1 MLPCLVWC
9 WVCLTSILLQTG
21 SFSRAETSL
30 VSFVLFS
37 LRCCGRPQGPASI
50 LDRGPG
56 WPGSVCALVSTRG
69 SQGATRTC
77 PRPDLVF
84 SEPRMDRS
92 WDFAV
97 KCSTPE
103 LSPQIVGFFNKG
115 LSSSLESST
124 YSCVTLD
131 ESLKCR
137 SLIYKM
143 GRTVFALPVCLTG
156 LVGNHGAG
164 GDRECIGNAKTPQS
178 WKLLSFPNLPEV
190 LVQRLGRKRCSRGVR
205 SPPSS
210 SF

>member
-1 MLPCLVWC
+1 MWEWTLLGPRGQPLEADPPASMLPCLVWC

-37 LRCCGRPQGPASI
+37 LRCCGRPQGPAST

-84 SEPRMDRS
+84 SEPRTDTS

-103 LSPQIVGFFNKG
+103 LSPQIMGFLNKG
-115 LSSSLESST
+115 LSSSLEAST
-124 YSCVTLD
+124 YSRVTLD
-131 ESLKCR
+131 ESLKRR

-156 LVGNHGAG
+156 SGGNHGG
-164 GDRECIGNAKTPQS
+164 
-178 WKLLSFPNLPEV
+178 
-190 LVQRLGRKRCSRGVR
+190 
-205 SPPSS
+205 
-210 SF
+210 